1 MLTLLRIGT
10 NWLSG
15 EERSRLEAVQ
25 RDWRLSRPY
34 NANAT
39 NRPWIRAR
47 HREQQQQQQSP
58 DNKTPIPAN
67 ADTGLVAAPQN
78 ALVPITAQTSIFD
91 RTRLVIIDIT
101 KPCLSQFC
109 PLLLYIYA
117 FCYFSFLLLPSSRK
131 VSCEKLPYFVSK

>member
-1 MLTLLRIGT
+1 MLDHRIGT

-47 HREQQQQQQSP
+47 QREHQHQQQQQSH
-58 DNKTPIPAN
+58 DGSATTA
-67 ADTGLVAAPQN
+67 AASDGEALVAAPSN
-78 ALVPITAQTSIFD
+78 ALVPVTTQHSIFD
-91 RTRLVIIDIT
+91 RTR
-101 KPCLSQFC
+101 
-109 PLLLYIYA
+109 
-117 FCYFSFLLLPSSRK
+117 
-131 VSCEKLPYFVSK
+131 

>member
-1 MLTLLRIGT
+1 FHFSECLVFRIGT

-47 HREQQQQQQSP
+47 HRENTAQ
-58 DNKTPIPAN
+58 DVT
-67 ADTGLVAAPQN
+67 VAAPPSAKEAGTPVTALNN
-78 ALVPITAQTSIFD
+78 AIVPVVTQTSIFD
-91 RTRLVIIDIT
+91 RARYV
-101 KPCLSQFC
+101 
-109 PLLLYIYA
+109 A
-117 FCYFSFLLLPSSRK
+117 SF
-131 VSCEKLPYFVSK
+131 FGI

>member
-1 MLTLLRIGT
+1 MLRSDDNAGESSQSSEPQQQRRHARRRPERQGAAGAPPPPPEKPRRADGRRRAMKKVDELHPAVEPTAGIGT

-47 HREQQQQQQSP
+47 HREQSTQDVS
-58 DNKTPIPAN
+58 A
-67 ADTGLVAAPQN
+67 AAPQQKMEVQ
-78 ALVPITAQTSIFD
+78 L
-91 RTRLVIIDIT
+91 
-101 KPCLSQFC
+101 
-109 PLLLYIYA
+109 
-117 FCYFSFLLLPSSRK
+117 
-131 VSCEKLPYFVSK
+131 